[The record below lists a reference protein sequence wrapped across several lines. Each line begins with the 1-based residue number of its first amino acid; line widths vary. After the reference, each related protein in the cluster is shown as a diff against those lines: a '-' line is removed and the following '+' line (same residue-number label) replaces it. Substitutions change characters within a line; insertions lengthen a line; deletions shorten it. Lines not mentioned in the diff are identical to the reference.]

1 MGHRPEFCGYSQEV
15 NEMSAEETTNT
26 PSTSDL
32 KEALRELL
40 NECVALYGL
49 VQTASPGL
57 GELQRSANIKSRLER
72 SVIRPLNDALR
83 GLDETPTQP
92 DEMVAHLD
100 PGSTQTNINILMV
113 DEKLF
118 AVAKQAALLR
128 LRTDAPPELLEAFA
142 GLVNLLSTSAHG
154 DVSSRIAELASG
166 QSNLDAEV
174 RVLLDGPYLVTNV
187 EQFTNRLGEELPL
200 TPQMALCRC
209 GQSSIKPYCDGTH
222 AQSGFSGGKDP
233 KRVPDKRDHYKG
245 QQIEILDNRGI
256 CAHSGFCTDRL
267 ASVFHVGQEPFVT
280 PSGGRLDEIIQ
291 SVRACPSGALSYA
304 MDGVEARNQV
314 DQNRPPS
321 IEVSK
326 DGPYRITG
334 ALRLVDEHSSDIPRA
349 DGSSREHFSLCRCGH
364 SQNKPF
370 CSGMHWS
377 IQFKDPVSDTSRE
390 PTLFEW
396 AGGFPALLRMTR
408 IFYGKY
414 VPQDPLVGPL
424 FANMSPDHPER
435 VAAWLSEVFGGPDF
449 YSQRY
454 GGYSRMIS
462 QHVGKCIT
470 EEQRARWVKMLCQSA
485 DDAMLPND
493 AEFRAAFVAYLEWG
507 SRIGKENSQ
516 QNAMPPANM
525 PVPRWWWVCNAKPGG
540 RFSALAADPEEK
552 GGAVIKLPDPG
563 ETPSFGR
570 HIKTLFRTMDR
581 ESMRFAFDLWSH
593 DDVAKHAAA
602 IFKRLQAGTM
612 PCDGAWP
619 PAQIA
624 VFEQWVVAGMPE

>member
-1 MGHRPEFCGYSQEV
+1 M
-15 NEMSAEETTNT
+15 EETTTT
-26 PSTSDL
+26 PWTSDL

-40 NECVALYGL
+40 NESVAVYAL
-49 VQTASPGL
+49 VQTAFRAR
-57 GELQRSANIKSRLER
+57 GELQRSADIESRLGR
-72 SVIRPLNDALR
+72 SVMRPLKDALR
-83 GLDETPTQP
+83 RLGDTETRP
-92 DEMVAHLD
+92 DEAVALAARGLVPTDLD
-100 PGSTQTNINILMV
+100 VVMME
-113 DEKLF
+113 EKMF
-118 AVAKQAALLR
+118 AVAKQAAVLR
-128 LRTDAPPELLEAFA
+128 LRADAPPELLEAFA
-142 GLVNLLSTSAHG
+142 ALLNLLGTSGHT
-154 DVSSRIAELASG
+154 DVTNRIAELASG
-166 QSNLDAEV
+166 QANLDAEV
-174 RVLLDGPYLVTNV
+174 RVALDGPYLVTNIK
-187 EQFTNRLGEELPL
+187 QFTNWLGEELRL

-222 AQSGFSGGKDP
+222 AQSGFSGVKDP
-233 KRVPDKRDHYKG
+233 KRVSDRRDAYKG
-245 QQIEILDNRGI
+245 QQLEILDNRGI

-267 ASVFHVGQEPFVT
+267 DSVFHVGQEPFVT
-280 PSGGRLDEIIQ
+280 PSGGRLDGIIQ

-314 DQNRPPS
+314 DQNRPAS

-334 ALRLVDEHSSDIPRA
+334 TLGLVDEHGSDIPRA
-349 DGSSREHFSLCRCGH
+349 EGSSREHFSLCRCGH

-377 IQFKDPVSDTSRE
+377 IQFKDPIADSSRE

-396 AGGFPALLRMTR
+396 AGGFPALLRMMR
-408 IFYGKY
+408 IFYSKY
-414 VPQDPLVGPL
+414 VPEDPLVGPL

-435 VAAWLSEVFGGPDF
+435 VAAWLSEVFGGPGF

-470 EEQRARWVKMLCQSA
+470 EEQRARWVEMLCQSA

-507 SRIGKENSQ
+507 SRIGQENSQ
-516 QNAMPPANM
+516 QHAVPPPNM
-525 PVPRWWWVCNAKPGG
+525 PVPRWWWVCNAKPGA
-540 RFSALAADPEEK
+540 RISALASDPENN
-552 GGAVIKLPDPG
+552 GGATITLPDPG
-563 ETPSFGR
+563 ETPSFVR
-570 HIKTLFRTMDR
+570 HLKTLFRTMDR

-593 DDVAKHAAA
+593 DDVAKHAAE
-602 IFKRLQAGTM
+602 ILKRLQAGTM

-624 VFEQWVVAGMPE
+624 AFEQWVVAGMPE